1 MAGLLFVFS
10 APSGTGKSTIVRALK
25 KGAGGFGYSIS
36 HTTREARGKEKDGV
50 DYHFIDRVTFNE
62 MVKTDAFVEWAK
74 VYNDLYGTSFSSIEE
89 QTALGCDV
97 LLDVDAQGAKNIKKR
112 FKDSVLI
119 YLLPPSLE
127 ILHKRL
133 IERGADTESVIRN
146 RMKEAPH
153 LIEDCLRYD
162 YIIFNDDLEEAIE
175 EAKAIVI
182 TERCRTK
189 RRLPI
194 VKRLFGTALSDP

>member
-25 KGAGGFGYSIS
+25 KRVGGFGYSIS
-36 HTTREARGKEKDGV
+36 YTTREARGNEKDGV
-50 DYHFIDRVTFNE
+50 DYHFIDRVTFDE
-62 MVKTDAFVEWAK
+62 MVKTDALVEWAK
-74 VYNDLYGTSFSSIEE
+74 VYSDLYGTSFSSIKE

-97 LLDVDAQGAKNIKKR
+97 LLDVDAQGAKSLKKR
-112 FKDSVLI
+112 FEDSVLI

-146 RMKEAPH
+146 RMKEASH
-153 LIEDCLRYD
+153 LIEDCLWYD

-175 EAKAIVI
+175 ETKAIVI
-182 TERCRTK
+182 SERCRTK
-189 RRLPI
+189 RRLPN
-194 VKRLFGTALSDP
+194 VKSFFGTG

>member
-25 KGAGGFGYSIS
+25 KKVGGFCYSIS
-36 HTTREARGKEKDGV
+36 HTTRDVRGNEKDGV

-62 MVKTDAFVEWAK
+62 MVKRGAFVEWAK
-74 VYNDLYGTSFSSIEE
+74 VYNDHYGTSFSSIEE

-97 LLDVDAQGAKNIKKR
+97 LLDVDAQGARNIKKC
-112 FKDSVLI
+112 FEDSVLI

-146 RMKEAPH
+146 RMKEASH
-153 LIEDCLRYD
+153 LIEDCLWYD

-175 EAKAIVI
+175 ETKAIVI
-182 TERCRTK
+182 SERCRTK
-189 RRLPI
+189 RRLPN
-194 VKRLFGTALSDP
+194 VKSFFGTG